1 LRFGGLPG
9 VIDSDEPREDL
20 SAYVT
25 QYINEEVKLESN
37 VRKIDF
43 FHRFLEVAALYSSEI
58 VNFANIA
65 SDIGVSE
72 PTVKSYYQILK
83 DVAFNFWRSLEKD
96 EVDFVLDDNIAI
108 EVKASKKVKTE
119 HLKGLKKIKDVG
131 TFKKL

>member
-1 LRFGGLPG
+1 
-9 VIDSDEPREDL
+9 
-20 SAYVT
+20 
-25 QYINEEVKLESN
+25 
-37 VRKIDF
+37 
-43 FHRFLEVAALYSSEI
+43 

-119 HLKGLKKIKDVG
+119 HLKGLKKIKDEG